1 MKNLI
6 VGVHVA
12 RPNAQKLIDGIVAAE
27 QQGIQCA
34 WLTSGGTAPD
44 PLAVFSAAALK
55 TERIAFGTS
64 ILPTFP
70 RHPLALVQGV
80 LVVDNLAPGRLRLG
94 VGPSHQPTI
103 EGTWGLSFERP
114 LEHLRE
120 YLIVLQAV
128 LKEGRVNF
136 DGKRLHAHAQ
146 LASPT
151 QVKVMASALRPKS
164 FSLCG
169 ELADGAI
176 SWVCPLPYLR
186 DVALPALREGAARAN
201 RQAPPLI
208 AHVPVVVSEDAEA
221 VRQGVL
227 RQLGHYPRLPF
238 YARMFR
244 DAGFPEAEEGKL
256 SDRMIDALV
265 VHGNAE
271 QVKQR
276 LRLVPSFG
284 AGELLAMPILP
295 PGDTEALT
303 RTLTVLGELAT
314 E

>member
-1 MKNLI
+1 MKNLT
-6 VGVHVA
+6 VGVHIA

-27 QQGIQCA
+27 QAGIECA

-55 TERIAFGTS
+55 TERILFGTS

-70 RHPLALVQGV
+70 RHPLAMVQGA
-80 LVVDNLAPGRLRLG
+80 LVVDNLVPGRLRLG

-120 YLIVLQAV
+120 YLIVLQAA
-128 LKEGRVNF
+128 LKEGKVNF
-136 DGKRLHAHAQ
+136 DGKRVRAHAQ
-146 LASPT
+146 LAGPT
-151 QVKVMASALRPKS
+151 EVKVMASALRPKS
-164 FSLCG
+164 FRLCG

-186 DVALPALREGAARAN
+186 EVALPALREGAARAN
-201 RQAPPLI
+201 RQVPPLI
-208 AHVPVVVSEDAEA
+208 AHVPVVVSEDADA
-221 VRQGVL
+221 VRQGAL
-227 RQLGHYPRLPF
+227 QQLGHYPRLPF
-238 YARMFR
+238 YARMFQ
-244 DAGFPEAEEGKL
+244 DAGFPEAQEGKL

-265 VHGNAE
+265 VYGNAE
-271 QVKQR
+271 QVKER
-276 LRLVPSFG
+276 LRRVPSFG

-295 PGDTEALT
+295 SGDDGALN
-303 RTLTVLGELAT
+303 RTLAALGELAV